1 MHIHIY
7 VNALRNAFLK
17 KSPYQ
22 KVVQRMSPTRRFT
35 TFYNSRAYR
44 NALNWDLKKFL
55 HIKMCHQKVKRSALS
70 KVSSNP
76 PPDGPQIQYI
86 QRVIEMSQ
94 PNSSKRGQIWMIK
107 QFLVTSPFLLI
118 PGVRILEFHYLLPE
132 RYRYFIC
139 RKVNTQVSRSIWLTS
154 NSTEAT
160 WPNSQKGHSKKSST
174 WGKF

>member
-1 MHIHIY
+1 MYKCKRFEKCIPKEI
-7 VNALRNAFLK
+7 
-17 KSPYQ
+17 PYQ
-22 KVVQRMSPTRRFT
+22 KVVQRMSPIRRFT

-55 HIKMCHQKVKRSALS
+55 HIKMCHQKVTRSALS

-76 PPDGPQIQYI
+76 PPDGPQIHYI

-139 RKVNTQVSRSIWLTS
+139 RKVNTQVSRSIWLTA